1 MHSLEWIYK
10 INSTL
15 CSPGLHGK
23 LGKSIFMA
31 LSLGLKAKGKY
42 LGFMAVGQGLRAI
55 GLFE

>member
-1 MHSLEWIYK
+1 
-10 INSTL
+10 
-15 CSPGLHGK
+15 
-23 LGKSIFMA
+23 MA